1 MSVTIRNMKVEDLVD
16 VKGVDLICWN
26 DLLEKRYGI
35 RGRVSPRTDQNL
47 LSYLHSDVGGAFVAY
62 EQFAGI
68 IGSVFS
74 HTWGSTGWVGPLS
87 VLTSYQARGVGKE
100 LLKHSLRY
108 LEDQGCVDMGLET
121 MPENITNLGMYLKV
135 GLRPEGLMVV
145 FGRSLEQQELED
157 EPAGDLIV
165 ERLSDSMVQE
175 HMLGQIR
182 RISDAHRQ
190 GLDYSKEIRLTKEF
204 GFGDTLV
211 ATMKDRV
218 VGFSIVHTV
227 QRRSNMVGGAVRAL
241 VVEPG
246 AKPEVLES
254 LLATSELMAADAK
267 LKEMTIAIPAVCRR
281 AIDSAFS
288 RGYQVVQSFE
298 RLMYLGSS
306 GIDERSFNLCTW
318 SG

>member
-1 MSVTIRNMKVEDLVD
+1 MVVTIRNMKVEDLID
-16 VKGVDLICWN
+16 VKGVDLVCWN

-47 LSYLHSDVGGAFVAY
+47 LSYLHSDVGGAFIAY
-62 EQFAGI
+62 EEFAGI

-100 LLKHSLRY
+100 LLRHSIRY
-108 LEDQGCVDMGLET
+108 LEDQGCVDIGLET
-121 MPENITNLGMYLKV
+121 MPENVTNLGMYLKV
-135 GLRPEGLMVV
+135 GLRPEGLIIV
-145 FGRSLEQQELED
+145 FGRSLEHQELQD
-157 EPAGDLIV
+157 EPSGDLSV

-182 RISDAHRQ
+182 RISDSHRQ

-204 GFGDTLV
+204 GFGDTIV
-211 ATMKDRV
+211 ATSKDRV

-227 QRRSNMVGGAVRAL
+227 QRRANMVGGAVRAL

-267 LKEMTIAIPAVCRR
+267 LKEITIAVPAVCRR
-281 AIDSAFS
+281 AIDSVFS
-288 RGYQVVQSFE
+288 RGYQVIQSFE